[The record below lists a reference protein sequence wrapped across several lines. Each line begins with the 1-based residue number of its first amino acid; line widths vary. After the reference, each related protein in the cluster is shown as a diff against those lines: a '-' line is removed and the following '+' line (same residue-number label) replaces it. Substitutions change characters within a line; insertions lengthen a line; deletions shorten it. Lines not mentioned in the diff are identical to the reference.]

1 MAFCNQCGAQL
12 QDGAAFCPACGA
24 QQGVAPQQAPQQGQP
39 QANGG
44 FDIKAII
51 ENTPDFTSQM
61 DPADINA
68 NKTMGI
74 ISYIWLL
81 CLVPLFAA
89 PQSKFAKFHANQGLV
104 LAIIGT
110 VVSIFAG
117 ILPIFLAWIFWIIDV
132 AWFCFMIIGIMNANN
147 GKAKE
152 LPYIGKIRILK

>member
-24 QQGVAPQQAPQQGQP
+24 QQGVAPQQ
-39 QANGG
+39 
-44 FDIKAII
+44 
-51 ENTPDFTSQM
+51 DFTSQM

-81 CLVPLFAA
+81 CLVPIFAA

-110 VVSIFAG
+110 VVSILAG